1 MNALLVASAT
11 LVEKEIA
18 IFGEHWDGLQA
29 WHSFVSAVVVA
40 RYTIE
45 IRASRVFS
53 FKSGLQVVHNVHRP
67 SSLAVFVDFRISIS
81 RP

>member
-45 IRASRVFS
+45 IRASRVFLLRVKLCFYTFS
-53 FKSGLQVVHNVHRP
+53 FVYL
-67 SSLAVFVDFRISIS
+67 
-81 RP
+81 